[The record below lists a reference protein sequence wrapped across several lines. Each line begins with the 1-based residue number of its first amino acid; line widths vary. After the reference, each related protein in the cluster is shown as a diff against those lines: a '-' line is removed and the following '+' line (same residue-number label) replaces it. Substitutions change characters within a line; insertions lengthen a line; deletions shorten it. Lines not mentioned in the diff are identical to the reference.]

1 MHPQVRL
8 FLPVKLE
15 RFLQQLGLVRFH
27 SLILRLRGRRFQ
39 TKVSAER
46 RAVFLPVRL
55 AEC

>member
-1 MHPQVRL
+1 VHPQVRL